1 MSESDFSCDSSQ
13 STIQVQTQ
21 TQTQIQN
28 HKKETI
34 LYDNILKD
42 IRDMNV
48 LSSYKMYYLRGVS
61 RKKLMQIIELYNMV
75 IRNVNEII

>member
-1 MSESDFSCDSSQ
+1 MSESEFSCDSSQ
-13 STIQVQTQ
+13 STIQAH
-21 TQTQIQN
+21 TQIQN
-28 HKKETI
+28 QKHFHKKDAI

-48 LSSYKMYYLRGVS
+48 LSSYKLYYLRGIS